1 MTWWTDLML
10 DMYKTTG
17 LLVLEEDIRDLM
29 RSVQKGQLCTKQPVD
44 IPSSI
49 SKAYTREDIVIFITQ
64 EVSIIWIPEMGQK
77 PKEPPHGMQQNGHSY
92 TVFTAKVLK
101 KNP

>member
-29 RSVQKGQLCTKQPVD
+29 RSVQKGDVFLCD
-44 IPSSI
+44 
-49 SKAYTREDIVIFITQ
+49 
-64 EVSIIWIPEMGQK
+64 
-77 PKEPPHGMQQNGHSY
+77 HS
-92 TVFTAKVLK
+92 
-101 KNP
+101 NSQG